1 MVSKIKCVCVF
12 FGQYQERQAS
22 HCYVT
27 RYLTIVCVCLCVC
40 VGGGGLMVGFQLS
53 PSSILSTLQI
63 RVTSGLPDDEHACAD
78 TATISYMRKCNYFPK
93 ETQH

>member
-40 VGGGGLMVGFQLS
+40 VGGGGVIGWV
-53 PSSILSTLQI
+53 PT
-63 RVTSGLPDDEHACAD
+63 
-78 TATISYMRKCNYFPK
+78 FPK
-93 ETQH
+93 QYPEHSSNTCDQWSAR